1 MSTIP
6 ESINQKFLKSEHV
19 TFTKAELEAFIQEIR
34 RGVYR
39 NNYETPGHFY
49 SPIPDINAVNAKADL
64 LFKDPPEMEVPGV
77 QMNPEIQQQ
86 HLQDFYKMADSLPF
100 PEEKSEKTRYFYNNH
115 SFAYA
120 DAITLH
126 CMMRKYKPKRIIEIG
141 SGFSSC
147 VMVDTNELFFNNSIR
162 ITNIEPYP
170 DFFFKTL
177 PEKDRAKNRV
187 LVNLVQDVDLKIYEE
202 LEENDILFID
212 SSHVSKV
219 GSDVNHEF
227 FEIIP
232 RLKKGVLVHVHDIFH
247 PFEYPYDWIAEGRA
261 MNENYILRAFL
272 QYNET
277 FQVLFMSNYVSRY
290 FRQELEKNLPLFLKN
305 SGGNFWM
312 KKIK

>member
-1 MSTIP
+1 MSTIS
-6 ESINQKFLKSEHV
+6 EVIDQKFLHSEQI
-19 TFTKAELEAFIQEIR
+19 TFTKAELELFAQEIR

-49 SPIPDINAVNAKADL
+49 SPIPDINAVDAKAHL
-64 LFKDPPEMEVPGV
+64 LFKDPPDMEVPGV
-77 QMNPEIQQQ
+77 QMNPEIQKQ

-115 SFAYA
+115 SFSYA

-147 VMVDTNELFFNNSIR
+147 VMVDTNELFFNNTIQ

-212 SSHVSKV
+212 SSHVSKI